1 MKLQYMREKP
11 IKILFPEY
19 HEVKKGYV
27 IETEDK
33 LFAKELKMLGFV
45 EVENEKTKK
54 KAGDK

>member
-11 IKILFPEY
+11 IIILFPEY

-45 EVENEKTKK
+45 EVEEKNTKK
-54 KAGDK
+54 KAGGK